1 MSIEVKNIT
10 KVYGKQ
16 KALND
21 VSFNVASGE
30 IVGFLGPNGAG
41 KSTMMKILTGYIP
54 QTEGS
59 AKVCGMDIISKSMEV
74 RKVVGYLPESN
85 PLYGDMYVKEYLRFV
100 AGMHRV
106 GGNVSKLVDK
116 MVEMTGLGLEQKK
129 KIRMLSKGYKQR
141 VGLAQALIHDPKV
154 LILDE
159 PTSGLDP
166 NQLIDIRNL
175 IIEIGKQK
183 TVMLSTHI
191 MQEVEAMCKRVII
204 VDRGK
209 IVTNKDVADIQ
220 EEIQEEVSFYE
231 CEFDKP
237 VTEEE
242 LLKIADVVNATH
254 TGNNYWVLSA
264 KKGNDIRG
272 AVSKWA
278 VNKDIVVLTIKKAE
292 ASLEDVFHKVTK
304 KK

>member
-10 KVYGKQ
+10 KIYGTQ
-16 KALND
+16 KALDN
-21 VSFNVASGE
+21 VTFNVNSGE

-54 QTEGS
+54 QTEGN
-59 AKVCGMDIISKSMEV
+59 AKVCGLDIITQSMEV
-74 RKVVGYLPESN
+74 RKLVGYLPESN
-85 PLYGDMYVKEYLRFV
+85 PLYGEMYVKEYLRFV
-100 AGMHRV
+100 AGMHHV
-106 GGNVSKLVDK
+106 KGNISALVNK

-129 KIRMLSKGYKQR
+129 KIKTLSKGYKQR

-166 NQLIDIRNL
+166 NQLVEIRNL
-175 IIEIGKQK
+175 IKDIGKQK

-191 MQEVEAMCKRVII
+191 MQEVEAVCQRVII

-209 IVTNKDVADIQ
+209 IVTDKNVSDIGDMMQQ
-220 EEIQEEVSFYE
+220 EVQYFE
-231 CEFDKP
+231 CEFDKV
-237 VTEEE
+237 VTIEE
-242 LLKIADVVNATH
+242 LIKIKGIINATH
-254 TGNNYWVLSA
+254 TGNNYWILEA
-264 KKGNDIRG
+264 KKGDDVRSDL
-272 AVSKWA
+272 SKWA
-278 VNKDIVVLTIKKAE
+278 VSKDITVLTIKKSE